1 MAELQEQQDTDRQWM
16 LWVFGAVLALFGL
29 AMAGGGAWLVTLG
42 GSWYYLVAGI
52 GLVLAGIELMR
63 GRITGAWWF
72 AAVFAGTLL
81 WTIWEAGLDYWRWI
95 PRFGLIVLFAFVLS
109 LLLPKLQRGPSTTV
123 ARSLAVLFALIF
135 IVFFA
140 LAFLPH
146 GVTPADWSRASP
158 ASEAAEY
165 PFAGDALGQP
175 ADAPS
180 GGDWAAYGRSN
191 AALRFSPLQQIDRGN
206 VESLSRAW
214 VYRTGDLP
222 EERWGAETT
231 PIEVDGTMYLCSARN
246 IMIALDAATGDE
258 LWRYDPGVEN
268 RNIPYTAACR
278 GVTYYEMPAAAGQPG
293 SADAPC
299 RTRIFEGTLD
309 GRLIAVS
316 AETGEPCTGFGENG
330 QVDMK
335 RSMGRTLPGMVSI
348 TSPPVIVR
356 GVLVTGHQVLDGQ
369 RLDAPSG
376 VIQGFDAVT
385 GELRWAWDMAAPR
398 RDGRPP
404 EGETYT
410 RGTPNMWTIASSDE
424 TLGLVYL
431 PMGNSAVDYWSS
443 SRSARENEF
452 STSLVALDVTTGE
465 PAWHFQTVHV
475 DVWDYDLGSTATLVD
490 FPTGNG
496 VVPAIVLPSK
506 QGDIYVLDRRTGEP
520 ITGVEERPVPQGG
533 VEPEERTATQPY
545 SLYHTLQQPPLTA
558 RDMWGISPLDQLF
571 CRIQFHQSVYE
582 GMYTPPVAET
592 HYIQYSGY
600 NGGSDWGGIAIDP
613 ERGVIVANYNDMP
626 NHNRLVPREEVE
638 AMGYAPRSEQP
649 RGEPGGAEGAGDPQV
664 GAPYAIDV
672 NAGWRVPVTKLLCKE
687 PPYGGIR
694 AIDLATGNTI
704 WDRPLGT
711 ARSNGP
717 FGIPSMLPILI
728 GTPNNGG
735 SAVTA
740 SGLVFIAAA
749 TDNLIRAIDLE
760 TGETLWSDVLPAGG
774 QAGPMVYEAN
784 GREYLVIMAG
794 GHHFMET
801 PVGDYVI
808 AYALPE

>member
-1 MAELQEQQDTDRQWM
+1 
-16 LWVFGAVLALFGL
+16 
-29 AMAGGGAWLVTLG
+29 
-42 GSWYYLVAGI
+42 
-52 GLVLAGIELMR
+52 
-63 GRITGAWWF
+63 
-72 AAVFAGTLL
+72 
-81 WTIWEAGLDYWRWI
+81 
-95 PRFGLIVLFAFVLS
+95 
-109 LLLPKLQRGPSTTV
+109 
-123 ARSLAVLFALIF
+123 
-135 IVFFA
+135 
-140 LAFLPH
+140 
-146 GVTPADWSRASP
+146 
-158 ASEAAEY
+158 
-165 PFAGDALGQP
+165 
-175 ADAPS
+175 
-180 GGDWAAYGRSN
+180 
-191 AALRFSPLQQIDRGN
+191 
-206 VESLSRAW
+206 
-214 VYRTGDLP
+214 
-222 EERWGAETT
+222 
-231 PIEVDGTMYLCSARN
+231 
-246 IMIALDAATGDE
+246 
-258 LWRYDPGVEN
+258 
-268 RNIPYTAACR
+268 
-278 GVTYYEMPAAAGQPG
+278 
-293 SADAPC
+293 
-299 RTRIFEGTLD
+299 
-309 GRLIAVS
+309 
-316 AETGEPCTGFGENG
+316 
-330 QVDMK
+330 
-335 RSMGRTLPGMVSI
+335 
-348 TSPPVIVR
+348 
-356 GVLVTGHQVLDGQ
+356 
-369 RLDAPSG
+369 
-376 VIQGFDAVT
+376 
-385 GELRWAWDMAAPR
+385 
-398 RDGRPP
+398 
-404 EGETYT
+404 
-410 RGTPNMWTIASSDE
+410 
-424 TLGLVYL
+424 
-431 PMGNSAVDYWSS
+431 MGNSAVDYWSG

-506 QGDIYVLDRRTGEP
+506 QGDLYVLDRRTGEP

-533 VEPEERTATQPY
+533 VEPEERTATQPF

-571 CRIQFHQSVYE
+571 CRIQFHRSAYA

-626 NHNRLVPREEVE
+626 NHNRLVPREEAE

-649 RGEPGGAEGAGDPQV
+649 KGRPGGAEGAGDPQV

-672 NAGWRVPVTKLLCKE
+672 NAGWRVPLTKLLCKE

-694 AIDLATGNTI
+694 AIDLATGETI

-749 TDNLIRAIDLE
+749 TDDLIRAIDLE
-760 TGETLWSDVLPAGG
+760 TGETLWKDALPAGG